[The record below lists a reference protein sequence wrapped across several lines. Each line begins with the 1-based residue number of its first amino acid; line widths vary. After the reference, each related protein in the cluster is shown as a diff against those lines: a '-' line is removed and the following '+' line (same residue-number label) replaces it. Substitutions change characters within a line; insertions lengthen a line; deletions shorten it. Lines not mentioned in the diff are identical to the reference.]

1 MCDGW
6 EGEGSGRRED
16 WWVGGVGRLGGCEE
30 SVMGGLV
37 HTTTLYLNPL
47 VYCPLLQHTGGAGA
61 PSVHDPGCG
70 PGEP

>member
-16 WWVGGVGRLGGCEE
+16 WWVGGVLGGCEE
-30 SVMGGLV
+30 SVIGGLV

-47 VYCPLLQHTGGAGA
+47 VYCPLLQHTGGAGVL
-61 PSVHDPGCG
+61 SVHDQGCG